1 MLSRTMNR
9 PTLPRQ
15 ALLSLKK
22 IDMLK
27 LLDCWGL
34 TESVIKDVSKAL
46 VMPKITPLHAFFK
59 TVQENALDIV
69 DCSWDQIRA
78 HYSSKFRVALP
89 EDAPTA
95 FRSVYIRD
103 WAGRCWQLSQGQPDA
118 AADDHVET
126 PAKESRGVRDAGDTN
141 LEILNKDASD
151 SISAD
156 EKCLASMSAKKTNRS
171 ILPRLA
177 VRR

>member
-22 IDMLK
+22 IDMSK

-34 TESVIKDVSKAL
+34 
-46 VMPKITPLHAFFK
+46 

>member
-15 ALLSLKK
+15 ALLSLRK

-27 LLDCWGL
+27 LLACWGL
-34 TESVIKDVSKAL
+34 
-46 VMPKITPLHAFFK
+46 
-59 TVQENALDIV
+59 TVQENALDIF
-69 DCSWDQIRA
+69 DCSWDQIRS

-141 LEILNKDASD
+141 LEILNKDSSD